1 MAYIGLKQLDPILT
15 GSLQVSGS
23 SGLTG
28 SFSISQGSITVTGNV
43 SGSSTSTGSFG
54 TIRSVGLPLYVSS
67 TNVGIGTTSPG
78 VKLAIEA
85 LQDSAISI
93 KNTEENAQARIVVSA
108 DEVMIGSYSDHLLT
122 FIQNNNNVAR
132 FSTNGNVEIGPGT
145 STSNAELFISGS
157 GNVGIGTTDPGVAL
171 EVIGSIS
178 GSSTSTGSFAKITTN
193 AGNFGTYAHAQ
204 ADELLVYGSG
214 SEVGMTLASNDISGS
229 QYINF
234 SKGAQDAH
242 TQRVGYIKFK
252 HGGEGG
258 GLSGDRHL
266 EIGVASRD
274 NVLNVAL
281 RIRNRLD
288 LNNSNVA
295 HNGKHALYGNG
306 LYIGDG
312 DLEVETNITAT
323 HITASGDILTDGRI
337 YEQGT
342 SVIDHATAMAIVF
355 GG

>member
-1 MAYIGLKQLDPILT
+1 MAQLRLKQLDSVLT

-23 SGLTG
+23 SGVTG
-28 SFSISQGSITVTGNV
+28 SLSV
-43 SGSSTSTGSFG
+43 S
-54 TIRSVGLPLYVSS
+54 L
-67 TNVGIGTTSPG
+67 
-78 VKLAIEA
+78 
-85 LQDSAISI
+85 
-93 KNTEENAQARIVVSA
+93 
-108 DEVMIGSYSDHLLT
+108 
-122 FIQNNNNVAR
+122 
-132 FSTNGNVEIGPGT
+132 
-145 STSNAELFISGS
+145 
-157 GNVGIGTTDPGVAL
+157 
-171 EVIGSIS
+171 
-178 GSSTSTGSFAKITTN
+178 TGSFAKITTN
-193 AGNFGTYAHAQ
+193 AGSFGTYAHAQ

-214 SEVGMTLASNDISGS
+214 SEVGMTLASNDISSS

-234 SKGAQDAH
+234 SKGDQDAH